1 MSSSPSVALW
11 MTGWA
16 IATGITLLT
25 GQAADSASS
34 DDTGSTLDD
43 SGISTTPEPEI
54 DPAMEN
60 LRPPSLLMEPGQD
73 QWLWGPYTGQQTCD
87 DTLAAR
93 GEHTYGSSSF
103 CSQGSDGQWYFW
115 WAE

>member
-16 IATGITLLT
+16 VATGITLLT

-34 DDTGSTLDD
+34 DDTGASLDD

-54 DPAMEN
+54 DPVMEN
-60 LRPPSLLMEPGQD
+60 RRPPSILLEPGQD
-73 QWLWGPYTGQQTCD
+73 QWLWGPYNGQQTCE
-87 DTLAAR
+87 DTLASK
-93 GEHTYGSSSF
+93 GEIVLGSSSY
-103 CSQGSDGQWYFW
+103 CSQGSDDKWYFW
-115 WAE
+115 WVE